1 MPLFSQH
8 TPRATVHEAP
18 SPQAAA
24 TLLRRY
30 RPLET
35 RATGGFGSVEVCLDS
50 RLQRRVAIKRIPLA
64 TEGGIVSANAT
75 AAALAEARTASM
87 LAHPH
92 IVSVIDFSY
101 DDSFA
106 YLVMEYVD
114 GLSLEEF
121 LAQVDGH
128 SLTYDEAA
136 CIADALTQALSFAHE
151 NGVLHLDI
159 KPANVLIDHNGH
171 VRLTDFGMATLA
183 SAAGYGGARGGT
195 IGYMAP
201 EQLNGSIVDER
212 SDIFSL
218 AAVLYEALCGE
229 APFRAATPADSLAR
243 IESGVTP
250 PAELLPDIPEGSEH
264 ALLAALMPAPE
275 ARCRTVEEFA
285 DNFLDRLGNA
295 RAGKKS
301 LARMIAHMTADDT
314 VAAPDID
321 EEDPVETDPELGY
334 LGTRYPAARR
344 VLEGALSGVSV
355 AFCSYAIF
363 ATMGLSTMPA
373 ALAAVAI
380 GAAAGAAAQIGSAL
394 VLTGLLFMIVN
405 ATPPVSV
412 LPAATLL
419 LAGGI
424 SWWLVWGRTDAH
436 ASTALVMACAAA
448 NLSAGHM
455 EPGLVAAALAGIL
468 CTPGTSCPSIAFG
481 MVAGRLLCCA
491 IGNGGALDA
500 GTLGGALANLPF
512 IATTVCASVGT
523 WSLSRLVDRA
533 CEHYETSGSP
543 AGLPIVCILPLL
555 AAALALCLGRPME
568 ITSLK
573 PEYVASYAGAGIL
586 SSIICWIVLYLFGFK
601 RPIAES
607 DRS

>member
-35 RATGGFGSVEVCLDS
+35 RATGGFGSVEVCLDP

-64 TEGGIVSANAT
+64 TEGGTASPAAT
-75 AAALAEARTASM
+75 ASALAEARTASM
-87 LAHPH
+87 LAHPN
-92 IVSVIDFSY
+92 IVSVIDFSF
-101 DDSFA
+101 DESFA

-136 CIADALTQALSFAHE
+136 CIADALTQALAFAHE

-159 KPANVLIDHNGH
+159 KPANVLIDRNGH

-201 EQLNGSIVDER
+201 EQLDGSIVDER
-212 SDIFSL
+212 SDVFSL

-243 IESGVTP
+243 IEDGVTP
-250 PAELLPDIPEGSEH
+250 PAELLPDIPETAEH
-264 ALLAALMPAPE
+264 ALLSALMPAPE
-275 ARCRTVEEFA
+275 ARCCTVEEFA
-285 DNFLDRLGNA
+285 DEFLESLGNT

-301 LARMIAHMTADDT
+301 LARLIARMTADDAE
-314 VAAPDID
+314 AAPQVD
-321 EEDPVETDPELGY
+321 EEPEVETDPALGY

-344 VLEGALSGVSV
+344 VLEGTLSGVSV
-355 AFCSYAIF
+355 AFCSYTIL
-363 ATMGLSTMPA
+363 ATMGLGTPSAVLA
-373 ALAAVAI
+373 ALAI
-380 GAAAGAAAQIGSAL
+380 GTAAGAAAQIGSAL

-405 ATPPVSV
+405 ATPPVAV
-412 LPAATLL
+412 LPAAALL

-436 ASTALVMACAAA
+436 ASTALVLACALV
-448 NLSAGHM
+448 NLPGGSM
-455 EPGLVAAALAGIL
+455 EPGFVAAALAGIL
-468 CTPGTSCPSIAFG
+468 CTSATSCPSIAVG
-481 MVAGRLLCCA
+481 MVTGRLLSCA
-491 IGNGGALDA
+491 VAGA
-500 GTLGGALANLPF
+500 GTLDAATLGNALINLPF
-512 IATTVCASVGT
+512 IATTVCAAACAWGM
-523 WSLSRLVDRA
+523 SRIVSRA
-533 CEHYETSGSP
+533 GERYETDGSP
-543 AGLPIVCILPLL
+543 AGLPLVYLLPIV